1 MNDKLLKVTINL
13 QLFADSGGDKT
24 EEATPKRRQEAR
36 KKGQVAKSQ
45 DLGQIA
51 TLLVGILVL
60 RFSNS
65 FFLVNIN
72 NYVAKQLSNLT
83 FKELTQEKILEI
95 MAEFTE
101 LFFITVFPILMSVLI
116 IGLVINYIQVGFIF
130 TTETLKLDLNKINP
144 LNGLKQ
150 LFSMKKL
157 VELTKTIIKL
167 ILIGFYAYYE
177 IKNKLNESLNT
188 PFFSIEN
195 DFILMLNLCFSVVI
209 KITVA
214 LLIVAMIDYMYQKWE
229 FEKSLKMTKQEVK
242 DEFKQTEGDPQIKSK
257 LRQMQKDLLN
267 KKMIEKVPEATVII
281 TNPTHISIAL
291 KYERGMGAPEV
302 VAKGIDFMALRIRE
316 IAKEHNV
323 PLIENKPLARAM
335 YPIVEVNQEIP
346 EEYYQAVAEILAV
359 ILE

>member
-1 MNDKLLKVTINL
+1 
-13 QLFADSGGDKT
+13 
-24 EEATPKRRQEAR
+24 
-36 KKGQVAKSQ
+36 
-45 DLGQIA
+45 
-51 TLLVGILVL
+51 
-60 RFSNS
+60 
-65 FFLVNIN
+65 
-72 NYVAKQLSNLT
+72 
-83 FKELTQEKILEI
+83 

-150 LFSMKKL
+150 LFSMKML

>member
-1 MNDKLLKVTINL
+1 
-13 QLFADSGGDKT
+13 
-24 EEATPKRRQEAR
+24 
-36 KKGQVAKSQ
+36 
-45 DLGQIA
+45 
-51 TLLVGILVL
+51 
-60 RFSNS
+60 
-65 FFLVNIN
+65 
-72 NYVAKQLSNLT
+72 
-83 FKELTQEKILEI
+83 
-95 MAEFTE
+95 
-101 LFFITVFPILMSVLI
+101 
-116 IGLVINYIQVGFIF
+116 
-130 TTETLKLDLNKINP
+130 
-144 LNGLKQ
+144 
-150 LFSMKKL
+150 
-157 VELTKTIIKL
+157 
-167 ILIGFYAYYE
+167 
-177 IKNKLNESLNT
+177 
-188 PFFSIEN
+188 
-195 DFILMLNLCFSVVI
+195 LCFSVVI

>member
-1 MNDKLLKVTINL
+1 MSKKILKIKINL
-13 QLFADSGGDKT
+13 QLFADSSGDKT

-51 TLLVGILVL
+51 TLLVGIIVL
-60 RFSNS
+60 RYSNT

-72 NYVAKQLSNLT
+72 NYVSKQLSNLT

-95 MAEFTE
+95 ISEFTE
-101 LFFITVFPILMSVLI
+101 MFFTTVFPILISVLA
-116 IGLVINYIQVGFIF
+116 IGLIINYVQVGFIF
-130 TTETLKLDLNKINP
+130 TLESLKIDLNKINP

-150 LFSMKKL
+150 LFSIKKII
-157 VELTKTIIKL
+157 ELTKTIIKL

-177 IKNKLNESLNT
+177 IKDKLEESLKA
-188 PFFSIEN
+188 PFFSVEN
-195 DFILMLNLCFSVVI
+195 DFILMLNLCFSVII
-209 KITVA
+209 KISVA
-214 LLIVAMIDYMYQKWE
+214 LLIVALIDYMYQKWE
-229 FEKSLKMTKQEVK
+229 FEKGLKMTKQEVK